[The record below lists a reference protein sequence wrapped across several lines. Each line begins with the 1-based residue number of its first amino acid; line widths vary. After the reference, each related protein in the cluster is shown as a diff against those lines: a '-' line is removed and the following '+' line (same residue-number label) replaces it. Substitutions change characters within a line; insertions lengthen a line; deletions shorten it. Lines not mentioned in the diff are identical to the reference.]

1 MISYK
6 LLREIMPITDEEN
19 RIIRGGNIERDL
31 YMSGSGDIINSKL
44 LLEKGKLI
52 SVRPHTRF
60 ADFPEHSHD
69 FIEVVYMCLG
79 STTHIINGK
88 EVLLSEGELLFLSRN
103 ARHSIRRADENDIAI
118 NFIILPEFFTNS
130 ISSKTPSFL
139 PTTSFSTASK
149 KSL

>member
-6 LLREIMPITDEEN
+6 LLREIMPITEEEN
-19 RIIRGGNIERDL
+19 RIIRGGSINREL
-31 YMSGSGDIINSKL
+31 YMSGGSDVINSKL
-44 LLEKGKLI
+44 LFEKGKLI

-103 ARHSIRRADENDIAI
+103 ARHSIRRAD
-118 NFIILPEFFTNS
+118 
-130 ISSKTPSFL
+130 
-139 PTTSFSTASK
+139 
-149 KSL
+149 